1 MRKGYN
7 VTVTDNATKI
17 NVRENTAC
25 RCGCCEL
32 YTLAVEDLIN
42 GSAQE
47 FEVLGA
53 DSDREYA
60 YVTAIDMLARRVKQ
74 LEEALNGRP
83 PSQDQE

>member
-1 MRKGYN
+1 MRKGYD
-7 VTVTDNATKI
+7 VTVADNEIKI
-17 NVRENTAC
+17 NVHENVSC
-25 RCGCCEL
+25 RCGSCEQ
-32 YTLAVEDLIN
+32 YTLSIEDLIN

-47 FEVLGA
+47 YEVFSA

>member
-7 VTVTDNATKI
+7 VTVADNVTEVNI
-17 NVRENTAC
+17 RENTTC
-25 RCGCCEL
+25 RCGSCEQ
-32 YTLAVEDLIN
+32 YTLTIKDSIE
-42 GSAQE
+42 GSTQE
-47 FEVLGA
+47 FEVFGS